1 MFREM
6 KRNKQLLS
14 KEETEAIMSR
24 GKTGVLGICKSND
37 YPYTVPLNY
46 AYRNNKIYFHCAEE
60 GQKID
65 GIKDNNRVSFTVIDK
80 DEIAEELFTTLY
92 RSVIAFGKARI
103 VSDENEKR
111 KALLMLIKKYTPN
124 YIREGQEKIEN
135 ELHRTGIVEIAIEH
149 MTGKAGKEELKQS
162 NKTPL

>member
-1 MFREM
+1 MIFREM
-6 KRNKQLLS
+6 KRKKQLLS
-14 KEETEAIMSR
+14 KGETEAILSR
-24 GKTGVLGICKSND
+24 GKTGVLGICSSND

-46 AYRNNKIYFHCAEE
+46 AYRNSKIYFHCAEE

-103 VSDENEKR
+103 VTDETEKR
-111 KALLMLIKKYTPN
+111 NALQWLIEKYTPN
-124 YIREGQEKIEN
+124 HIREGQEEIEN
-135 ELHRTGIVEIAIEH
+135 KLHRTGIVEIEIEH
-149 MTGKAGKEELKQS
+149 MTGKAGKDELNNFGK
-162 NKTPL
+162 

>member
-1 MFREM
+1 MIFREM
-6 KRNKQLLS
+6 KRKKQLLS
-14 KEETEAIMSR
+14 KEETEAILSR
-24 GKTGVLGICKSND
+24 GKTGVLGICGSND

-65 GIKDNNRVSFTVIDK
+65 GIKENNRVSFTVIDK

-103 VSDENEKR
+103 VTDETEKR
-111 KALLMLIKKYTPN
+111 NALQWLIEKYTPN
-124 YIREGQEKIEN
+124 YIREGQEEIEN
-135 ELHRTGIVEIAIEH
+135 KLHSTGIIEIEIEH
-149 MTGKAGKEELKQS
+149 MTGQAGKDELRQK
-162 NKTPL
+162 